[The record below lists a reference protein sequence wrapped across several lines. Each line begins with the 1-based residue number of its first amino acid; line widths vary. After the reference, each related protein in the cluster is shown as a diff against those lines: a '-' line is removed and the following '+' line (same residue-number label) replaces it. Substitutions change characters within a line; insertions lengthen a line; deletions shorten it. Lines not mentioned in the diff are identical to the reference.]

1 MMTMAARRERERWC
15 GLEDTV
21 VHDQEDTL
29 SEQGEAI
36 ENDVVIEEQEEQA
49 HTELTRKRKLKKS
62 NEIFRRK

>member
-1 MMTMAARRERERWC
+1 MAARKERWC

-36 ENDVVIEEQEEQA
+36 ENDVAIEEQEEQA
-49 HTELTRKRKLKKS
+49 QMS
-62 NEIFRRK
+62 